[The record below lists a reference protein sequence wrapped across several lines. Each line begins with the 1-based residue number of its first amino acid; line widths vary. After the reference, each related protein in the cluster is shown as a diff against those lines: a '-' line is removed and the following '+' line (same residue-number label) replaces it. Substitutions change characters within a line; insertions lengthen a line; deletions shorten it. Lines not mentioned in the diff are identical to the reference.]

1 MEEFCV
7 AGIQSL
13 LMFVNG
19 EGASTR
25 PPLSLPGQE
34 PPIGLCLK
42 EPYLNVLDTA
52 GILFIFSIQDG
63 SLKQSLE
70 FPSDDESEQQQQ
82 SLNQK
87 QNLYQLANIDGQ
99 TFIIPPFS
107 GCFFELIAMTI
118 YSQIEENILH
128 GYLDIACSML
138 EEQIS
143 VNFENLNELTHLKQ
157 LQQKIAIIFLQKGDF
172 TKAINLLVESEA
184 NPNILLSLIAKQN
197 KDIFENFEEFELGNK
212 LKENEIPIENIPV
225 ELVKDYLLRIRISKN
240 NDELI
245 ESSLARIFVYLNQ
258 NNNLNEELLNTKHI
272 WNKQKFRLW
281 LINKN
286 FQNLNFAAKLAF
298 EDGNLEESFNYWKKI
313 IFEENVDEEMKEM
326 ALNDCFEALES
337 IDVNLLKSVLVWLI
351 PINPNLCMEKIE
363 YLENNKQIKLLTEL
377 IIELFKNEDFDE
389 LIYNYLDKKGINELG
404 SQASVHNKFLALLTQ
419 KYKQQKQKN
428 NFELRNKIWNFLLFS
443 SFYDKTKALKLF
455 KEEKDKNEFFVEKLF
470 IRANENNSIECL
482 NELANIFELNENMGE
497 ILVDAAELLCTRF
510 PNQIQHFKQK
520 FPIYFHF

>member
-1 MEEFCV
+1 MSVKLFDRKRRCLDNHLKQNDQITAVSGFGTIIVVGTYSGMLMIFNTCKEASAEWELEANICLSEEKDRGAPVTQICCASAIGLLIIVVGERVLNLILEEEIRIEELFKAKRISLNTHPINNLNPFSIQLTIITTNNNQILIGRISSENNYLFIKEKKLTTNFGNIVEIVFNGNCVCYATNNCYFVQNINEKNGIKLFDVADCEVPKVICSVGMEEFCV

-52 GILFIFSIQDG
+52 GILFIFSIHDG

-70 FPSDDESEQQQQ
+70 FPSDDKSEQQQQ

-107 GCFFELIAMTI
+107 GCFFELIAMTV

-128 GYLDIACSML
+128 GYLDIAWTML

-143 VNFENLNELTHLKQ
+143 VNFENLNELTQLKQ

-172 TKAINLLVESEA
+172 PKAINLLVESEA

-197 KDIFENFEEFELGNK
+197 KNIFENFEEFELENI
-212 LKENEIPIENIPV
+212 LKENEIPIENIPI

-240 NDELI
+240 NDEVS
-245 ESSLARIFVYLNQ
+245 E
-258 NNNLNEELLNTKHI
+258 
-272 WNKQKFRLW
+272 
-281 LINKN
+281 
-286 FQNLNFAAKLAF
+286 
-298 EDGNLEESFNYWKKI
+298 
-313 IFEENVDEEMKEM
+313 
-326 ALNDCFEALES
+326 
-337 IDVNLLKSVLVWLI
+337 
-351 PINPNLCMEKIE
+351 
-363 YLENNKQIKLLTEL
+363 
-377 IIELFKNEDFDE
+377 
-389 LIYNYLDKKGINELG
+389 
-404 SQASVHNKFLALLTQ
+404 
-419 KYKQQKQKN
+419 
-428 NFELRNKIWNFLLFS
+428 
-443 SFYDKTKALKLF
+443 
-455 KEEKDKNEFFVEKLF
+455 
-470 IRANENNSIECL
+470 
-482 NELANIFELNENMGE
+482 
-497 ILVDAAELLCTRF
+497 RF
-510 PNQIQHFKQK
+510 
-520 FPIYFHF
+520 